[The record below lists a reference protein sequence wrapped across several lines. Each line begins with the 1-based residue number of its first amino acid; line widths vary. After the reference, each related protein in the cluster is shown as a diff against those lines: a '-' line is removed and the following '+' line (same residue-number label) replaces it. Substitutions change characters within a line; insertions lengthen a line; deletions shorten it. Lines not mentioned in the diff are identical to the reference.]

1 MIRITGMHQTPPQA
15 FDLNLLTTLDVLLEE
30 RSVSRAA
37 QRLGIT
43 QSAMS
48 RALGRLREALKD
60 PLLVPAGRGLQ
71 PTPRAEAIAGPLR
84 EVLADLRT
92 RVLAPS
98 TFDPTTATRR
108 FAVSSTDYTDTV
120 LMPAIYTELAK
131 TAPGVGLD
139 LVGPAAA
146 FGRGLEEAKVDLV
159 MGIAAG
165 ASGSLRART
174 LFQDGWG
181 CLVPAR
187 RSGPLTLDDWLATPH
202 VVVGTTRSA
211 SGPVDAVLARVG
223 LTRRV
228 GARVH
233 TFGLVPSIVAATG
246 WIATLP
252 RRLAQRN
259 GAGVQ
264 FEPVPLGLPEITLS
278 MLWHERAHH
287 DPAHAWF
294 REVVANVARR
304 VA

>member
-1 MIRITGMHQTPPQA
+1 MHTTPLSE

-37 QRLGIT
+37 ARMGIT

-48 RALGRLREALKD
+48 RALGRLREALAD

-71 PTPRAEAIAGPLR
+71 ATPRAEALAGPLR
-84 EVLADLRT
+84 EVLADIRT

-98 TFDPTTATRR
+98 VFDPGTATRR
-108 FAVSSTDYTDTV
+108 FTVSSTDYTDLV
-120 LMPAIYTELAK
+120 LMPGVYAQLARS
-131 TAPGVGLD
+131 APGVGVD

-146 FGRGLEEAKVDLV
+146 FSRGLEEAQVDLV
-159 MGIAAG
+159 VGMAAG
-165 ASGSLRART
+165 ATGSLRART
-174 LFQDGWG
+174 LFRDGWA

-187 RSGPLTLDDWLATPH
+187 HQGPLDRTTWLATPH
-202 VVVGTTRSA
+202 VVVSTTRGS
-211 SGPVDAVLARVG
+211 SGPIDMMLAREG

-233 TFGLVPSIVAATG
+233 TFGLVPAVVEATG

-252 RRLAQRN
+252 RRVAER
-259 GAGVQ
+259 GGPGVRL
-264 FEPVPLGLPEITLS
+264 EAAPVTLPDITLS

-287 DPAHAWF
+287 DPAHGWF
-294 REVVANVARR
+294 REVVVSAVR
-304 VA
+304 